1 MARKMKQKRVSIKQS
16 KTEWEKKNQTEK
28 SNMSNKVFAQ
38 CFGLQ
43 HYLNFHGVI
52 ADIRF
57 FISISLHSVARVW
70 EVPSSHI
77 TMDGLRAT
85 FRIACDAGEVH

>member
-1 MARKMKQKRVSIKQS
+1 MREKKPNGKVKHVKQS
-16 KTEWEKKNQTEK
+16 VR
-28 SNMSNKVFAQ
+28 SV
-38 CFGLQ
+38 FGLQ